1 MVAKV
6 YSLED
11 KFKLSLINVDID
23 ESNILPN
30 QFIARTLYSTISPGT
45 ELAAYIGSPP
55 LRPMKI
61 YPRLLGYCNLA
72 EVIVTGSKVKNLKTG
87 DKVIT
92 FQSHRSHFITEENT
106 IVVKLKDDAQ
116 LEFASA
122 TYLYHLP
129 FHALL
134 RSGFFPSMN
143 VGIVG
148 LGMLGLA
155 AVNLTNTLAGKAY
168 AFSDRGEALEKAK
181 DLGAQAAIP
190 KTDNVVKV
198 IDEDTEGTGLDII
211 ILTSN
216 AWKDWEF
223 ALKIVRFSGTICLIG
238 FPGREEGN
246 PDFNPLH
253 SQYIYDKQLKI
264 ISAGIGNESITKAHE
279 DRFNIQRNCRFLLDL
294 IQSSK
299 LHPNKLIND
308 TRSYLELEKAYQQL
322 NKRELSYTSTLIWT

>member
-143 VGIVG
+143 VRIIMSNPVPSVSSSITLTTLSVLGI
-148 LGMLGLA
+148 A
-155 AVNLTNTLAGKAY
+155 ACAPKSF
-168 AFSDRGEALEKAK
+168 AFSNASPLSEKA
-181 DLGAQAAIP
+181 
-190 KTDNVVKV
+190 
-198 IDEDTEGTGLDII
+198 
-211 ILTSN
+211 
-216 AWKDWEF
+216 
-223 ALKIVRFSGTICLIG
+223 
-238 FPGREEGN
+238 
-246 PDFNPLH
+246 
-253 SQYIYDKQLKI
+253 
-264 ISAGIGNESITKAHE
+264 
-279 DRFNIQRNCRFLLDL
+279 
-294 IQSSK
+294 
-299 LHPNKLIND
+299 
-308 TRSYLELEKAYQQL
+308 
-322 NKRELSYTSTLIWT
+322 